1 MCLGLTLV
9 ETRGEK
15 IKTRSDKLTACP
27 RLAKQQEKRYQ
38 GREYSSGH
46 RSKTLTIFEFQQCHH
61 EMGHGKQRVRHKG
74 PQMATRHGWETE
86 KTAQIKEGVGNFQE
100 FRT

>member
-1 MCLGLTLV
+1 MLV

-27 RLAKQQEKRYQ
+27 RLAKQQEKKYQ

-46 RSKTLTIFEFQQCHH
+46 RSKTLTIFGF
-61 EMGHGKQRVRHKG
+61 
-74 PQMATRHGWETE
+74 
-86 KTAQIKEGVGNFQE
+86 
-100 FRT
+100 